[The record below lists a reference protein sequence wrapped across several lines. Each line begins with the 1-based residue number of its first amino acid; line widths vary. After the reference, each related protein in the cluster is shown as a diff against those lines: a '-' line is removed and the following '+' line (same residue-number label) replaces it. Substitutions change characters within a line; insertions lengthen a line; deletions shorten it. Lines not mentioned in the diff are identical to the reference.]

1 MIFKEIQTLK
11 IKHRF
16 KFYPHLVVGEDR
28 RLYQLT
34 HFKKR
39 RTCYFKEIVLNKER
53 KGFRINSQWVALSTL
68 QRLKIEVSEEVVL

>member
-1 MIFKEIQTLK
+1 MIFNKLEKLK

-16 KFYPHLVVGEDR
+16 KRYPHLVVGEDR

-39 RTCYFKEIVLNKER
+39 RTCYFKEIAYNKVR
-53 KGFRINSQWVALSTL
+53 KGFRINSTWVSFSTL
-68 QRLKIEVSEEVVL
+68 QRLKIDVCEEVLL